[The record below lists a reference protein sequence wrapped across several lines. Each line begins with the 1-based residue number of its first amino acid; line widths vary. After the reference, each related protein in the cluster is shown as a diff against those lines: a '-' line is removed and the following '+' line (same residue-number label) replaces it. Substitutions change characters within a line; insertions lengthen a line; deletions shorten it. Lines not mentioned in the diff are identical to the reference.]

1 LVAIVPSAVVSGVHG
16 QRVSVE
22 VQLAKNRLPGYSI
35 IGLPDASCRESR
47 DRVRAAISAS
57 GFKWPDSHITVNL
70 APSGLAKKGAGLDL
84 PIALG
89 ILGDSEQLPAGSL
102 KGVGA
107 VGELGLDG
115 SLRPVVGLIAIAAAI
130 DSGRVIVP
138 LTSARE
144 AELVRGGEVWGA
156 PNLAGVV
163 AGLKDPT
170 LLTTNAVAPIGAATW
185 VAPAS
190 PELAD
195 VRGQPLARW
204 AIEVAAAGGH
214 HLLMV
219 GSPGAGKTMLASRLA
234 GLLPDLS
241 PEVALTATKVH
252 SCAGLRIATDGLI
265 RRPPFRAP
273 HHGASAVALIG
284 GGSSNLRPGE
294 ISCAHGGV
302 LFLDELGEFAV
313 NVLEALRQPLEEGVV
328 RVSRAAASAE
338 MPARFLLVGAMNPC
352 PCGEGG
358 ADGNCRCSSHARS
371 RYARRLSAPLLDRFD
386 LRIEVK
392 PPDPLLLLGGPPE
405 ETTAT
410 VGARVSMARE
420 LAASRGLRCNSD
432 MSAKQVEKLVLL
444 SKPAKAELERA
455 LIASELTGRGL
466 RRVRVVARTIADL
479 AGDEGPITAE
489 TICAGMM
496 LRSRPV
502 SVLGG
507 AA

>member
-1 LVAIVPSAVVSGVHG
+1 MVAIVPSAVVSGVHG

-57 GFKWPDSHITVNL
+57 GFKWPNSHITVNL

-89 ILGDSEQLPAGSL
+89 ILADSEQLPPNSL
-102 KGVGA
+102 NDLGA

-115 SLRPVVGLIAIAAAI
+115 SLRPVVGLIAIAASI

-138 LTSARE
+138 LNCARE
-144 AELVRGGEVWGA
+144 AELVRGDSVWA
-156 PNLAGVV
+156 EPDLAGVV
-163 AGLKDPT
+163 AGLRDPS
-170 LLTTNAVAPIGAATW
+170 LIGTNSAVPIGAAR
-185 VAPAS
+185 VPRPAM

-234 GLLPDLS
+234 GLLPDLD
-241 PEVALTATKVH
+241 PEDALTATKVH
-252 SCAGLRIATDGLI
+252 SCAGLRISTDGLM

-284 GGSSNLRPGE
+284 GGSTNLRPGE
-294 ISCAHGGV
+294 ISCAHAGV

-352 PCGEGG
+352 PCGEG
-358 ADGNCRCSSHARS
+358 ATDGNCRCSSHARS

-386 LRIEVK
+386 LRIEVR
-392 PPDPLLLLGGPPE
+392 PPEPLLLLGGPPE

-410 VGARVSMARE
+410 VGERVSRARQ
-420 LAASRGLRCNSD
+420 LAAQRGLRCNAD
-432 MSAKQVEKLVLL
+432 MDAKQVDQMVVL
-444 SKPAKAELERA
+444 SKAAKAELERA
-455 LIASELTGRGL
+455 LVASELTGRGL
-466 RRVRVVARTIADL
+466 RRVRAVARTIADL

-489 TICAGMM
+489 TICAAMM
-496 LRSRPV
+496 LRTRPV
-502 SVLGG
+502 AVLGG

>member
-1 LVAIVPSAVVSGVHG
+1 MVAIVPSAVVSGVHG

-22 VQLAKNRLPGYSI
+22 VQIVKNRLPGYSI

-47 DRVRAAISAS
+47 DRVRAALSAS
-57 GFKWPDSHITVNL
+57 GFKWPNAHVTVNL
-70 APSGLAKKGAGLDL
+70 APSALAKKGAGLDL

-89 ILGDSEQLPAGSL
+89 VLAESDQLARELL
-102 KGVGA
+102 KDVGA

-115 SLRPVVGLIAIAAAI
+115 SLRPVIGIIAIAAAVPA
-130 DSGRVIVP
+130 GRVIVP
-138 LTSARE
+138 EAAAAE
-144 AELVRGGEVWGA
+144 AELVRQGEIWA
-156 PNLAGVV
+156 AANLTELV
-163 AGLKDPT
+163 AGLRDPAH
-170 LLTTNAVAPIGAATW
+170 LDAHLYRSSGSGPSSDPAV
-185 VAPAS
+185 

-204 AIEVAAAGGH
+204 ALEVAAAGGH

-219 GSPGAGKTMLASRLA
+219 GSPGAGKTMLASRLV
-234 GLLPDLS
+234 GLLPDLG
-241 PEVALTATKVH
+241 PAEALTTTRIH
-252 SCAGLRIATDGLI
+252 SCAGLRSPGAGLI

-328 RVSRAAASAE
+328 RVSRAARSAT

-352 PCGEGG
+352 PCGEG
-358 ADGNCRCSSHARS
+358 ATDGNCRCSPSARS

-392 PPDPLLLLGGPPE
+392 APEPLLLLGGPPE

-410 VGARVSMARE
+410 VRERVRQARE
-420 LAASRGLRCNSD
+420 MAALRGVNCNAD
-432 MSAKQVEKLVLL
+432 IDTKAIDEHARL
-444 SKPAKAELERA
+444 SPGAKAELERA
-455 LIASELTGRGL
+455 LLAGELTGRGL
-466 RRVRVVARTIADL
+466 RRVRVVGRTIADL
-479 AGDEGPITAE
+479 AGQEGPLSAE
-489 TICAGMM
+489 TVSAAMM
-496 LRSRPV
+496 LRSKPS
-502 SVLGG
+502 SVLG
-507 AA
+507 AT